1 MGCGAVAGGVDT
13 SGVDLATQAVIHG
26 VVTRSDEPVGG
37 AYVRLLDRTNE
48 FTAEVPTG
56 DDGEFRFF
64 AAEGDW
70 TIRVLTPGASSVD
83 RRVHALVGGV
93 SEVRIAL

>member
-13 SGVDLATQAVIHG
+13 SGIDLKTQAVIHG
-26 VVTRSDEPVGG
+26 VVTRADAPVGG
-37 AYVRLLDRTNE
+37 AYVRLLDRTGE

-56 DDGEFRFF
+56 DDGEFRFY

-70 TIRVLTPGASSVD
+70 TIRTLAPGAASVD
-83 RRVHALVGGV
+83 RKVHALVGAV
-93 SEVRIAL
+93 SEVRIAI